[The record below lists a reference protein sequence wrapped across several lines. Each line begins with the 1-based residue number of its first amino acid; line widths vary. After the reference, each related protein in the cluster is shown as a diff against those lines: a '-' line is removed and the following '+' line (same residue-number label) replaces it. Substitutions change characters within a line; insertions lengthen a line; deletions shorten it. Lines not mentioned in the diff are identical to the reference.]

1 MKWKGLAALGL
12 SAAMS
17 VSLLSV
23 SAGAVSFTDVSEHWA
38 KPYIENMVE
47 EGLVKGYEDNTYRP
61 DKVLSLAEGLAFC
74 ARSVQL
80 PEEISKAMLEKQQD
94 YLEEMLEGEYSY
106 FYTEFAV
113 CLETGILTRAEFKA
127 LVQGGHLKQDNAM
140 PKQDLARYLVRAMG
154 LNELAESQTSYPLGF
169 QDVAEIEEGNLPS
182 VYLLNMYGIVNGD
195 EKNIFNADVNRAI
208 MATMLSR
215 VLELKEERGIS
226 VELPAYSEYDWVSG
240 KVKALNTS
248 DLGVTVLTLDNE
260 FAEEPI
266 VMALPDAADIYENN
280 MLAGKTAL
288 KENAFVRAN
297 LNEKG
302 EIDEIRVYGELDRV
316 EGEIATL
323 TQDNLLLTLGGIP
336 KTVAMD
342 RFTLV
347 RASGKVGTMDT
358 VDLGSGYTEATALV
372 DQRGV
377 AVMVELRG
385 GSTKYSGLFDS
396 QSAAQSGSD
405 MVLDVIGYDGVV
417 NTYVMPADVPVTLN
431 GVPLK
436 NTAMNNYKGKFLT
449 VRISDETGL
458 VTSANFET
466 ASTYI
471 QGSLRSFTWQ
481 SSNPS
486 IAITDLSTGKYTA
499 YTVDKEMK
507 ISYNGEAIEMKALEN
522 GWFVTARLSG
532 NIVTELLCYPGS
544 STVEGVLT
552 EIDYSAIPMVVLTV
566 VNEDG
571 TLTYTFE
578 LDITDLPEIKRD
590 GKTSSVDKL
599 KPGDGMVVTV
609 RYNDVSRL
617 DVTSQT
623 ANLSGVIQSISQTLT
638 GDAMTVK
645 LTDGTEVTYGITN
658 SVSITQDGKAV
669 SFSTLKAGYKVSLLA
684 DGDKLSSV
692 EVTEATTVAN
702 EMRGSVVYVNTEEK
716 TILFRDVN
724 GDGTPISVDVSGA
737 KYMGTDGST
746 LRLTN
751 LNTGDNL
758 VIYGSYNGLIFHAD
772 LVLR

>member
-280 MLAGKTAL
+280 MLAGKTAM

-385 GSTKYSGLFDS
+385 GSTKYSGLFDG